1 MLLYYITDRSQFP
14 GSEAERRARLLDRI
28 AEAARA
34 GVDFIQLR
42 EKDLSARDLE
52 SLSRDAISRLL
63 LETRNQKLATRLLI
77 NSRLDIALATGAA
90 GVHLT
95 STDISASEARAVCD
109 KAGLEHPVIAV
120 SCHSADDVRRAES
133 HGADFVV
140 FGPIFEK
147 SGSPGVGL
155 EALRQ
160 ACAAPLRPRSLEG
173 AGSSSL
179 PVLALGGVTLA
190 NARSCRDAGA
200 SGIAAIRLFQSG
212 DLAQVVAALRA
223 SCES

>member
-1 MLLYYITDRSQFP
+1 MLLYYITGRSQFP
-14 GSEAERRARLLDRI
+14 GSEGERRARLLDKI

-52 SLSRDAISRLL
+52 SLARAAVSRLHL
-63 LETRNQKLATRLLI
+63 EIRNSKLETRTRLLM
-77 NSRLDIALATGAA
+77 NSRVDVALAAGAA

-95 STDISASEARAVCD
+95 SSDISASEARAICD
-109 KAGLEHPVIAV
+109 KAGLPNPVIAV

-140 FGPIFEK
+140 FAPVFEK

-155 EALRQ
+155 DALRD
-160 ACAAPLRPRSLEG
+160 ACAAPMRPRNLEG
-173 AGSSSL
+173 AGSSSM
-179 PVLALGGVTLA
+179 PVLALGGVTLS
-190 NARSCRDAGA
+190 NARACLEAGA
-200 SGIAAIRLFQSG
+200 SGIAAIRLFQSQ
-212 DLAQVVAALRA
+212 DVASIVSALG
-223 SCES
+223 